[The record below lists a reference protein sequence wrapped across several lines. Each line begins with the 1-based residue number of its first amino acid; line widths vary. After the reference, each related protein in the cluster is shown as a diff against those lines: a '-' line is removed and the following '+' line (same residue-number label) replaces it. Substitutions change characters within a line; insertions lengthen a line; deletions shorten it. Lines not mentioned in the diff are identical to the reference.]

1 MSQRQVVV
9 RNEYASTYKQ
19 IPVSAFVTTLSEK
32 GLEMTA
38 YVEEEEDFKPEG
50 TIQPGVIYVKRT
62 LETRLAVNPLQLKL
76 LHSLIGRQLENYEK
90 VYGKIPTP
98 EEVNTRIAELSKQQQ
113 PQTTTTG
120 NKSSVGIQ

>member
-19 IPVSAFVTTLSEK
+19 VPVSAFVTTLSEK
-32 GLEMTA
+32 GLELTA
-38 YVEEEEDFKPEG
+38 YVEEEDFKPEG

-62 LETRLAVNPLQLKL
+62 IETRLAVNPIQLKL
-76 LHSLIGRQLENYEK
+76 LHSLLGRQLENYEK

-98 EEVNTRIAELSKQQQ
+98 EEVNARITEVSKQQQ
-113 PQTTTTG
+113 PPTTTTG
-120 NKSSVGIQ
+120 TKSSVGIQ

>member
-1 MSQRQVVV
+1 MSQHQVVV

-38 YVEEEEDFKPEG
+38 YVEEEDFKPEG